1 MSPGPFTLWANEN
14 SGCRVGKVGN
24 SNSSRTAAIPHFPH
38 PAPWRIGLGLLAVL
52 MGSLAPVVARAQLD
66 PHDSAN
72 QPAEIEPLAATSL
85 LLDLA
90 KAGERY
96 VAVGERG
103 HVLLSDDSGVTWRQ
117 AKSVPTRAMLTAV
130 FFADAEYGWA
140 VGHDETIPN
149 TTDGG
154 ETWTRSHFAPEAQQ
168 PLLDLWFANRISG
181 IAVGAYGAY
190 LTTNDGGRHWASA
203 KFAPPAKA
211 PSKDSSSKG
220 AESSDDEEPPP
231 DYHLNRIVGVGNRL
245 YIAAEGGQLY
255 RSDDRGANWRT
266 LPSPY
271 EGSFF
276 GLVPIRGDGLLAFGL
291 RGHLFKSA
299 DAGETWSPIETHT
312 TAMLTDGVAINDLRV
327 VIGGLAGVLLVSG
340 DAGETFKLSQQ
351 EDRRGFSALL
361 PGPAGSV

>member
-1 MSPGPFTLWANEN
+1 MRRF
-14 SGCRVGKVGN
+14 
-24 SNSSRTAAIPHFPH
+24 
-38 PAPWRIGLGLLAVL
+38 GLGLVAVL
-52 MGSLAPVVARAQLD
+52 AGSLAPHVVQAQLD

-72 QPAEIEPLAATSL
+72 QPAEIVPLASTSL

-90 KAGERY
+90 QAGERL

-103 HVLLSDDSGVTWRQ
+103 HVLLSDDQGATWRQ
-117 AKSVPTRAMLTAV
+117 AKSVPTRTMLTAV

-140 VGHDETIPN
+140 VGHDETVLN
-149 TTDGG
+149 TVDGG
-154 ETWTRSHFAPEAQQ
+154 ETWTRSHFAPESQQ

-190 LTTNDGGRHWASA
+190 LTTNDGGRHWAST
-203 KFAPPAKA
+203 KFSPPRKA
-211 PSKDSSSKG
+211 AASED
-220 AESSDDEEPPP
+220 EPPP

-255 RSDDRGANWRT
+255 RSDDRGANWRA

-291 RGHLFKSA
+291 RGHLFRSA
-299 DAGETWSPIETHT
+299 DAGETWTPLETHT
-312 TAMLTDGVAINDLRV
+312 TAMLTDGVAMNDLRV
-327 VIGGLAGVLLVSG
+327 VIGGLTGVLLVSG
-340 DAGETFKLSQQ
+340 DAGETFRLSQQ
-351 EDRRGFSALL
+351 EDRRGVSALL
-361 PGPAGSV
+361 PGAAGSVVVAGEGGVKVIRLDNGGP

>member
-1 MSPGPFTLWANEN
+1 MDSNTRPVYFVANKKAF
-14 SGCRVGKVGN
+14 GGTGMGR
-24 SNSSRTAAIPHFPH
+24 F
-38 PAPWRIGLGLLAVL
+38 GLGLVAVL
-52 MGSLAPVVARAQLD
+52 AGSLAPLAQAQLD

-72 QPAEIEPLAATSL
+72 QPAEIEPLAPTSL

-90 KAGERY
+90 KAGERF

-103 HVLLSDDSGVTWRQ
+103 HVLLSDDQGATWRQ

-130 FFADAEYGWA
+130 YFADAEYGWA
-140 VGHDETIPN
+140 VGHDETILN
-149 TTDGG
+149 TIDGG
-154 ETWTRSHFAPEAQQ
+154 ETWTRSHFAPDAAQ

-203 KFAPPAKA
+203 KFSPP
-211 PSKDSSSKG
+211 PRPVDKG
-220 AESSDDEEPPP
+220 AGAAPTSDDEPPP

-255 RSDDRGANWRT
+255 RSDDRGAHWRA

-299 DAGETWSPIETHT
+299 DAGESWTSLSTGT

-361 PGPAGSV
+361 PGPAGSVVVAGEGGVRVIRLDVGGGDGR